1 MENAKKEEAT
11 KTGFL
16 IDGYPRELGQGLL
29 FEKNASIIIYV
40 IIIKCKI

>member
-29 FEKNASIIIYV
+29 FEKNASINV